1 MELKPLATK
10 TELRSTAFRL
20 RRGQKDRSE
29 VSNRI
34 LDRLFAS
41 KTFQTSRAI
50 LFYIGVRSEVR
61 TLDHIAR
68 ALSQGK
74 NVFVPLCDAD
84 QLRLFQLKSIEE
96 LTPGTYGIPEP
107 SPAVRTQED
116 RMGSIDEVELA
127 IVPGVAFGK
136 DGSRLGNGRGFY
148 DRLFRAI
155 TGPTVRVGVAFEC
168 QMFESLPM
176 NDHDIWMDA
185 IVTESAIYGPNRRLF
200 EAVEANELRVES

>member
-1 MELKPLATK
+1 MEPTLLATK
-10 TELRSTAFRL
+10 TELRSTAL
-20 RRGQKDRSE
+20 RQRREQQDRHA
-29 VSNRI
+29 VSQRI

-41 KTFQTSRAI
+41 KTYQTSRTI
-50 LFYIGVRSEVR
+50 LFYVGVRSEVG
-61 TLDHIAR
+61 TLDHVAR
-68 ALSQGK
+68 ALGDGK

-84 QLRLFQLKSIEE
+84 QLRLFQLKSLEE

-107 SPAVRTQED
+107 SPSVRTLVD

-127 IVPGVAFGK
+127 VVPGVAFGK
-136 DGSRLGNGRGFY
+136 DGSRLGNGRGYY

-168 QMFESLPM
+168 QIFESLPM

-200 EAVEANELRVES
+200 ESLEAGQQ